1 MLNID
6 AAGDGSV
13 DLVPPTVPLEVTH
26 DRLGQ
31 VDVAP
36 PSFPISEHTHNVA
49 KRFLESKGKSQA
61 RRNELIVGGRTEAC
75 VLSGRWPGGELRL
88 MTHWV
93 YHNMP

>member
-13 DLVPPTVPLEVTH
+13 HLVPPTVPLEITH
-26 DRLGQ
+26 DRFGQ

-36 PSFPISEHTHNVA
+36 PSFPISKDAHDVF

-61 RRNELIVGGRTEAC
+61 GRNELIVGGRTEAC

-88 MTHWV
+88 TAHLI
-93 YHNMP
+93 YHNMA